1 MSTERSHGRRG
12 AERRAARSN
21 GHSRTRVKSEA
32 GSQSKAG
39 TDKASRSGGRQLGQV
54 KQRGEAEAQR
64 AERTWSGECTSRGH
78 AKAPSSRAPAERGKP
93 STVEAPKPTP
103 PGQLKQSK

>member
-21 GHSRTRVKSEA
+21 GQSRTGAKSKA

-39 TDKASRSGGRQLGQV
+39 TDKASRSGGRRLGQV
-54 KQRGEAEAQR
+54 KQVERQRPSEPSGRGQANASR
-64 AERTWSGECTSRGH
+64 AARP
-78 AKAPSSRAPAERGKP
+78 KAPSSRAPAERG
-93 STVEAPKPTP
+93 EA
-103 PGQLKQSK
+103 LDS